1 MMSAKMA
8 TLGIFKI
15 KVFQNNVYDV
25 ITSVHDLTNKI
36 LSRDSNYNE
45 DVVMWPKSGNS
56 SISLTEVIL
65 TTIHA
70 SIL

>member
-15 KVFQNNVYDV
+15 KVFQNNVCDV

-36 LSRDSNYNE
+36 LSRDSNYTE

>member
-36 LSRDSNYNE
+36 LSRDSNYIE

-65 TTIHA
+65 TTVHA

>member
-36 LSRDSNYNE
+36 LSRDSNYIE

>member
-36 LSRDSNYNE
+36 LSRDSNYIE

-65 TTIHA
+65 TTLHA

>member
-25 ITSVHDLTNKI
+25 ITSVHDLTNKM
-36 LSRDSNYNE
+36 LSRDSNYIE